1 MFRRQKPPF
10 HDLQLPG
17 RRFGLPLV
25 GLLGYARSHDAV
37 RIAWHAHDD
46 YELML
51 LLEGATTYE
60 FRGGASV
67 TLSGG
72 HFLVVPPGTAHRGA
86 RDLRM
91 PSVMCSIMFTPRGAR
106 AARHT
111 VFTRTDLKTI
121 DREFRR
127 TPLAPRE
134 FRRGLRSVIA
144 RLVEEVEAYDAGQR
158 DAATKASLRALTC
171 QVILDATR
179 QLTLAPKASPT
190 ELADAAEAYLRQHAA
205 EPLRIA
211 DLTRHLGLSRA
222 RVFELFKTATGLTP
236 NEYLVRQRINRG
248 CELLATTQQPV
259 TDIALTIG
267 FSSSQYFCNV
277 FRKYAGMRPTEYR
290 RMYATTGRAG
300 SSAE

>member
-10 HDLQLPG
+10 HDSQLPG
-17 RRFGLPLV
+17 RRFGLPMV

-60 FRGGASV
+60 FRGGPSV

-72 HFLVVPPGTAHRGA
+72 HFLVVPPRTVHRGA

-91 PSVMCSIMFTPRGAR
+91 PSVMCSIMFTPRGAQAGR
-106 AARHT
+106 YT
-111 VFTRTDLKTI
+111 VFTRADLKAI
-121 DREFRR
+121 DRQFRR
-127 TPLAPRE
+127 NPLTPRE
-134 FRRGLRSVIA
+134 FRRGLRSIVT
-144 RLVEEVEAYDAGQR
+144 RLVEEIEAFHAGQR

-171 QVILDATR
+171 QAILDATR

-190 ELADAAEAYLRQHAA
+190 ELAGAAEAYLRQHAA
-205 EPLRIA
+205 EPLRIT
-211 DLTRHLGLSRA
+211 DLARHLGLSRA

-236 NEYLVRQRINRG
+236 NEYLLRERINRG
-248 CELLATTQQPV
+248 CELLATTEQSV

-290 RMYATTGRAG
+290 RAYANGGQEADA
-300 SSAE
+300 AE